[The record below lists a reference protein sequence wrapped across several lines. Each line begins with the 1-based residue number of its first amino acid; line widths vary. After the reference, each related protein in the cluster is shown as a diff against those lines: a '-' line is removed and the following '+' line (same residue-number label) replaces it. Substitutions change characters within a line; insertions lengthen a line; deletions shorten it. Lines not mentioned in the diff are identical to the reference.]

1 METRPSRE
9 LGHGGDN
16 GGADKVLGTPGERDS
31 SGPTAGP
38 VTGIA
43 SSFPKKSGFQL
54 CQLPEDS
61 EDSVPEG
68 EGDGFVVRSPL
79 SEPDPFSSVTAGGD
93 VQKRRLKRLQPLSLH
108 GISFLTPH
116 SHGPG

>member
-1 METRPSRE
+1 MEELTRRWEPRESGTAPGRPRARSPASLAASR
-9 LGHGGDN
+9 
-16 GGADKVLGTPGERDS
+16 RR
-31 SGPTAGP
+31 
-38 VTGIA
+38 
-43 SSFPKKSGFQL
+43 SGFQL

-79 SEPDPFSSVTAGGD
+79 SEPDPFSSVTARGD